1 MKIAGIQKLSL
12 IDYPGKVASVIFTQ
26 GCVFRCA
33 YCHNPELIP
42 VTSPLLMRE
51 EDVMEILDRQKKI
64 VDGICITGGEP
75 TLQHDLPE
83 FIQRVRALGYSI
95 KLDTNGVHPSM
106 LAVMFAERL
115 IDYVAMD
122 LKHTWGGYARV
133 TSSASDAAVKNCQ
146 RSFKLI
152 QKSGIPHE
160 FRTTLLPGE
169 HQYNTL
175 EQMCGYLSDGETYV
189 VQQFRAGHTLDPTLR
204 PDDAQQASVF
214 AAQLQERFPSLHIS
228 AR

>member
-1 MKIAGIQKLSL
+1 
-12 IDYPGKVASVIFTQ
+12 
-26 GCVFRCA
+26 
-33 YCHNPELIP
+33 
-42 VTSPLLMRE
+42 MRE
-51 EDVMEILDRQKKI
+51 ENVMDVLTRQKGF
-64 VDGICITGGEP
+64 VDGVCITGGEP

-106 LAVMFAERL
+106 LALMLAERL

-122 LKHTWGGYARV
+122 LKHTWGRYARI
-133 TSSASDAAVKNCQ
+133 TSSISEVAVKNCQ
-146 RSFKLI
+146 QSFALI
-152 QKSGIPHE
+152 QESDVPHE

-169 HQYNTL
+169 HQYDTL
-175 EQMCGYLSDGETYV
+175 EQMCGYLHEGEIYV

-204 PDDAQQASVF
+204 VDDTQQALLL
-214 AAQLQERFPSLHIS
+214 AEKLQKRFPALHIS

>member
-1 MKIAGIQKLSL
+1 MKIGGIQKLSL
-12 IDYPGKVASVIFTQ
+12 IDFPGHVASVIFTQ

-42 VTSPLLMRE
+42 VASPLLMRE
-51 EDVMEILDRQKKI
+51 EDVMDILERQKKI
-64 VDGICITGGEP
+64 VDGVCITGGEP

-83 FIQRVRALGYSI
+83 FIRRVRALGYAI

-106 LAVMFAERL
+106 LALMFAEGL

-122 LKHTWGGYARV
+122 LKHTWDAYTRV
-133 TSSASDAAVKNCQ
+133 TGRASAPAVANCQ
-146 RSFKLI
+146 RSFALI
-152 QKSGIPHE
+152 QQSGIPHE

-169 HQYNTL
+169 HTL
-175 EQMCGYLSDGETYV
+175 EMLRAMCGYLAPGETYV
-189 VQQFRAGHTLDPTLR
+189 LQQFRGGHTLDQSLRADPTQS
-204 PDDAQQASVF
+204 AQTFAEALQAS
-214 AAQLQERFPSLHIS
+214 FPEIQIS

>member
-51 EDVMEILDRQKKI
+51 EDVMVVLERQAGF
-64 VDGICITGGEP
+64 VDGVCITGGEP

-83 FIQRVRALGYSI
+83 FTARVRALGYSI

-106 LAVMFAERL
+106 LALMLAEGL

-122 LKHTWGGYARV
+122 LKHTWAGYARV
-133 TSSASDAAVKNCQ
+133 TSTTSEAAIKNCQ
-146 RSFKLI
+146 RSFALI
-152 QKSGIPHE
+152 QASGIPHE

-169 HQYNTL
+169 HQLETL
-175 EQMCGYLSDGETYV
+175 EQMCGYLKDGESYV
-189 VQQFRAGHTLDPTLR
+189 VQQFRAGHTLDASLR
-204 PDDAQQASVF
+204 ADPAQQAAAF
-214 AAQLQERFPSLHIS
+214 AAQLREQFPALHIS